1 MNELDGLIGG
11 WRRTMTGAGMKSPA
25 ELNEL
30 ESHLRE
36 DIHSLVTAGMR
47 EGEAFDLASS
57 RLGSPASVGKEFQK
71 IRGTSTNLVRI
82 GTAVWILGTIAPGVL
97 LFHRLMDGQIGILL
111 FGHVMMIVA
120 GYLAAFV
127 VGTFGAV
134 QIGSMA
140 WGRTSAK
147 GDLGLSKAIFRF
159 AKIGTVTVALGFV
172 LGSLWSRENLGSYFR
187 ADPREIGGIV
197 VWLCLAALWK
207 LQISG
212 HSQRR
217 RVTFLSVGTS
227 LATSLAWFGAPLIEA
242 NPKSHLYGFPYF
254 WPLILCVMLHVGIM
268 LVPVLRNGEGKEKAG
283 Y

>member
-25 ELNEL
+25 ELDEL
-30 ESHLRE
+30 KSHLRE
-36 DIHSLVTAGMR
+36 DIHSLVTTGMR

-57 RLGSPASVGKEFQK
+57 RLGAPASVWKEFQK
-71 IRGTSTNLVRI
+71 IKGNSSKLVRI
-82 GTAVWILGTIAPGVL
+82 GTAVWILGTIVPAVFF
-97 LFHRLMDGQIGILL
+97 FHGLMDGQIGILL
-111 FGHVMMIVA
+111 FSHVMMIVA

-159 AKIGTVTVALGFV
+159 TKIGTVTVALGFV
-172 LGSLWSRENLGSYFR
+172 LGSFWSRENLGSYFR

-197 VWLCLAALWK
+197 VWLCLGALWK
-207 LQISG
+207 VQISG
-212 HSQRR
+212 HSQHRR
-217 RVTFLSVGTS
+217 MIFLSVGTS

-242 NPKSHLYGFPYF
+242 NQKSHLYGFPYF

-268 LVPVLRNGEGKEKAG
+268 LVAALRSGSGRKEAG
-283 Y
+283 F